1 MHLDFFY
8 NFSYYITYII
18 LQHCSLSSH
27 FSFVSCCLARTHHD
41 IHILLISYLA
51 YIFFNKRSCPVQVPT
66 SKWVP
71 AVGALYKTSVYYYA
85 LPKRPQQSQT
95 KQTKLVQESCYLHL
109 GEGTVF
115 LSSYTVTGTVT
126 REDIRGVNC
135 WRALNIY
142 KEQELVF

>member
-1 MHLDFFY
+1 MLSASFGCTLPILCQLMHLDFFY

-71 AVGALYKTSVYYYA
+71 AVGALYKTSVYYYL
-85 LPKRPQQSQT
+85 LPTYSV
-95 KQTKLVQESCYLHL
+95 LIS
-109 GEGTVF
+109 F
-115 LSSYTVTGTVT
+115 FSSYQFFSVL
-126 REDIRGVNC
+126 ISFFSS
-135 WRALNIY
+135 Y
-142 KEQELVF
+142 QFF

>member
-1 MHLDFFY
+1 MLSASFGCTLPILCQLMHLDFFY

-71 AVGALYKTSVYYYA
+71 AVGALYKTSVYYLLLLYCRA
-85 LPKRPQQSQT
+85 PWVDHCTRVLWQYIYWAK
-95 KQTKLVQESCYLHL
+95 VQCFTLYL
-109 GEGTVF
+109 
-115 LSSYTVTGTVT
+115 
-126 REDIRGVNC
+126 
-135 WRALNIY
+135 
-142 KEQELVF
+142 